1 MPRIIVALE
10 MTFSDPLS
18 FVFWNR
24 FSPPFP
30 VNAPEIPSDFP
41 LCSSDNTISDADTI
55 INKALSIKTPFACAE
70 EIIAFQT
77 VSFNRKVDVF
87 QAVQRLSDAPV

>member
-1 MPRIIVALE
+1 MVALE

-24 FSPPFP
+24 FNPPFP

-55 INKALSIKTPFACAE
+55 INKALSIKTPFAHAW
-70 EIIAFQT
+70 EIIALQ
-77 VSFNRKVDVF
+77 SLCFN
-87 QAVQRLSDAPV
+87 